1 MQNTANASSKLACK
15 SCEDDIPFIAAA
27 THAAKANFRCMIAN
41 NIEHKLKSKK
51 SASGFDIVL
60 TVV

>member
-1 MQNTANASSKLACK
+1 MQNTAN
-15 SCEDDIPFIAAA
+15 D
-27 THAAKANFRCMIAN
+27 
-41 NIEHKLKSKK
+41 EHKLKSKK